1 MVSMLE
7 AAVDLGQRG
16 FRVHPCRPEDK
27 RPYTR
32 WTHTATTDADS
43 IAAMWRRHP
52 DALIAIRTGDGLVV
66 VDDDRGRP
74 QPDPS
79 LPPTLVARTRSRG
92 WHYYYRCHTPV
103 GNAVGILP
111 GIDLRGE
118 NGYVIAPPSP
128 GWEWHWGL
136 LDGWASAPMLP
147 ELFKVAA
154 ARLNNERA
162 GRRFEVREHVPAGER
177 HDYLVRYAGWA
188 AQEMDLTDTEALTE
202 EIFEHALT
210 VCEPW
215 PADHLRTVRR
225 NLRKMAR
232 WVLEVEARG

>member
-1 MVSMLE
+1 MNLLE
-7 AAVDLGQRG
+7 AAVDLGQQG
-16 FRVHPCRPEDK
+16 FRVHPCRPSDK

-52 DALIAIRTGDGLVV
+52 DALIAVRTGDGLVV
-66 VDDDRGRP
+66 VDDDRGLAE
-74 QPDPS
+74 PDPS
-79 LPPTLVARTRSRG
+79 LPLTMIARTRSRG
-92 WHYYYRCHTPV
+92 WHHYYRCTQPI

-111 GIDLRGE
+111 GVDLRGQ

-128 GWEWHWGL
+128 GWEWHT
-136 LDGWASAPMLP
+136 PMAYLPMATLP

-162 GRRFEVREHVPAGER
+162 GRRFEIREHVPAGER
-177 HDYLVRYAGWA
+177 HDYLVRYAGWVVK
-188 AQEMDLTDTEALTE
+188 ELDLNDEDDIVAELE
-202 EIFEHALT
+202 EHAAI

-215 PADHLRTVRR
+215 PADHLRAVRR